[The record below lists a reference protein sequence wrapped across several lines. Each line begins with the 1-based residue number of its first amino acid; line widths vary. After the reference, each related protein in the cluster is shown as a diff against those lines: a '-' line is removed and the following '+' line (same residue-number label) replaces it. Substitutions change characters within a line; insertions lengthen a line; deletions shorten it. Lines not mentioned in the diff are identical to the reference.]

1 VTLAHLESK
10 QQTPLAV
17 FRCCGLADT
26 LYNSVSM
33 PAKKGSAAKV
43 AKQPTAADDLR
54 LVKHFMFLLQSA
66 MGNGRPKEEVL
77 GDFSKELHNELC
89 TYHPLP
95 TLLITL
101 GLVDCSMRQ
110 ESLSN
115 MLKNFMPL
123 SKPLGSSSM
132 QWRLFEHP
140 EEEPDGT
147 ILLAGVTYELAN
159 IPKVQKTLEKYKR
172 NLVYQQHKKW
182 NAEYKAAKAAT
193 WQEYEE
199 SHLPMHLLKHA
210 SVEERVAPHTISMNK
225 IDYVRTTDVS
235 QRFIAVR
242 LECGHLYVCSDAPCT
257 LEWRE
262 HAEQFHKRDSM
273 LCILGQMT
281 VGTQQDLHQDPIR
294 LVMDNLLSQ
303 SVKKQ

>member
-1 VTLAHLESK
+1 
-10 QQTPLAV
+10 
-17 FRCCGLADT
+17 
-26 LYNSVSM
+26 M

-43 AKQPTAADDLR
+43 AKPPTAADDLR
-54 LVKHFMFLLQSA
+54 LVKHFMFLLQSV
-66 MGNGRPKEEVL
+66 MGHGMPKEEVL
-77 GDFSKELHNELC
+77 GDFSKELHNEMG
-89 TYHPLP
+89 TYYPLP
-95 TLLITL
+95 ALLIAL
-101 GLVDCSMRQ
+101 GLVDSSMRE

-115 MLKNFMPL
+115 MLKKFVPL
-123 SKPLGSSSM
+123 HKPLGSSSM

-140 EEEPDGT
+140 EEGPDGT

-159 IPKVQKTLEKYKR
+159 IPEVQKTLEKHKR
-172 NLVYQQHKKW
+172 NLVYQQQKKW

-193 WQEYEE
+193 WKKYEK
-199 SHLPMHLLKHA
+199 SYSPMDMLKHA

-225 IDYVRTTDVS
+225 IDYVRTTDVL
-235 QRFIAVR
+235 QRCIAVR
-242 LECGHLYVCSDAPCT
+242 LEGGHLYVCSDAPCT

-262 HAEQFHKRDSM
+262 HAKQFHKRDSM